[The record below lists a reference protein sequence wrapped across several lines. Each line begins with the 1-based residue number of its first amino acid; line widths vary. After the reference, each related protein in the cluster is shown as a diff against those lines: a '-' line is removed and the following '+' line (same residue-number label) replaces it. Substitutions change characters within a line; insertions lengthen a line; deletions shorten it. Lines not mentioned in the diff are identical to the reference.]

1 MFVRVLTLSALLSA
15 SVFAGQYATSVK
27 PLFADSSSKKVI
39 GKLLPTTEV
48 EVLKKEGNRVLVSI
62 SGFQDGNKP
71 AIYFVAGKRILNA
84 GFDGKAG
91 VEFKKN
97 GSEVVD
103 GKTYEKVT
111 ATVWTD
117 KSNLSPEVAP
127 LYAKA
132 KDLFSQ
138 NCSMCHGLHPEK
150 EFSANQWQVEQEL
163 IKTTINLSLSIF
175 KRMQKICNKGGAYE
189 NNQHKQKKS
198 A

>member
-91 VEFKKN
+91 VKLTKVGEQA
-97 GSEVVD
+97 VD
-103 GKTYEKVT
+103 GKVYNKVT
-111 ATVWTD
+111 AEVWTED
-117 KSNLSPEVAP
+117 SDFTPDLKA

-150 EFSANQWQVEQEL
+150 EFSANQWP
-163 IKTTINLSLSIF
+163 SMF
-175 KRMQKICNKGGAYE
+175 KSMAGRTGIDKNDYQLVIEYLQKNAKDMQ
-189 NNQHKQKKS
+189 
-198 A
+198 